1 MADLS
6 EMAMMHA
13 MFSDEKMRE
22 RMVELNAKLEEL
34 GKAELASKKSAEEAK
49 AAWDALAAEKRQVEA
64 LRADIGTREAKLQTD
79 TAALASANASM
90 NAEKER
96 FNAVRAQAEKDH
108 TEREAA
114 VAAREKAADELTADA
129 TRRAAALASREAVAA
144 AADVVHAKRRE
155 AAQAF
160 LGVA

>member
-6 EMAMMHA
+6 EMAMLHA

-22 RMVELNAKLEEL
+22 RMTEMNARLEEL
-34 GKAELASKKSAEEAK
+34 GKAELASRQAAEEAK

-64 LRADIGTREAKLQTD
+64 WRADLVVREAKLEAD

-108 TEREAA
+108 TAREVAIVSRETEAYALTSSVKQRAAA
-114 VAAREKAADELTADA
+114 VAARESAL
-129 TRRAAALASREAVAA
+129 AAAEA
-144 AADVVHAKRRE
+144 VHAKRQ
-155 AAQAF
+155 AAARA
-160 LGVA
+160 LLDVA

>member
-96 FNAVRAQAEKDH
+96 FNAVRAQIDKRH
-108 TEREAA
+108 TERETEVVEREHSADEVMADIKRRAAALVAREAA
-114 VAAREKAADELTADA
+114 VAAA
-129 TRRAAALASREAVAA
+129 EAI
-144 AADVVHAKRRE
+144 HAKRRE